1 MPDNVP
7 IKDGNGLLQ
16 ALRTKETAL
25 GVHLNLQALADPVTG
40 AALTLAAGGR
50 VPVESRN
57 SLPVATSA
65 TIMSVTTAAVGAN
78 WTAFAAQACT
88 SLDLVNNSG
97 TTIEYR
103 RGAAG
108 VGMPIPTGSAR
119 MIIGITN
126 ANQIQVRRTD
136 LSATQVT
143 VQAEALSS

>member
-1 MPDNVP
+1 MADNVP
-7 IKDGNGLLQ
+7 IKDGNGFLQ
-16 ALRTKETAL
+16 ALRTKETAI
-25 GVHLNLQALADPVTG
+25 GVHLNLQALADPATG
-40 AALTLAAGGR
+40 APLTLATGSR
-50 VPVESRN
+50 LPVESRN
-57 SLPVATSA
+57 SLPAATSA
-65 TIMSVTTAAVGAN
+65 TIMSVTTAAIGAN
-78 WTAFAAQACT
+78 WTAFASQACT
-88 SLDLVNNSG
+88 SLDLVNNTG

-143 VQAEALSS
+143 VQAEAFSF